1 MCLPL
6 GFDRFADTVFLKRMD
21 QTIFRQQVLKRYVTV
36 QDNLY
41 IAQEDSLNKRSQE
54 FVSTLVRAFEE
65 DDAFDYS
72 EFNRFSLSVVI
83 DYIRRT
89 HRLYLNKTLNE
100 IEQSIGLLNE
110 AYRQGHPLLDVL
122 NAFYLEYKTDL
133 IRHIR
138 LEDEKLLPY
147 ISGITNELN
156 NELDLT
162 DYFYSFNKFSI
173 REFLEGH
180 HDNDSVLDEVRFK
193 ILSYDPPLV
202 NRFIYN
208 VLLNQLEFFARDL
221 KIHGRI
227 EEEVLIPAA
236 IEIEKELE
244 SRFQEKLMLN

>member
-1 MCLPL
+1 
-6 GFDRFADTVFLKRMD
+6 MD
-21 QTIFRQQVLKRYVTV
+21 QTIFREQVLKRYVTV
-36 QDNLY
+36 QDSPY
-41 IAQEDSLNKRSQE
+41 AAHEDSLSKKSQE
-54 FVSTLVRAFEE
+54 FVATLVRAFEE

-72 EFNRFSLSVVI
+72 EFNRFSLAVLI
-83 DYIRRT
+83 DYTRRT
-89 HRLYLNKTLNE
+89 HKLYLSKTLNE
-100 IEQSIGLLNE
+100 IEQSIGLLND
-110 AYRQGHPLLDVL
+110 AYRRGHPLLDVL
-122 NAFYLEYKTDL
+122 NSFFMEYKVDL

-147 ISGITNELN
+147 ISRITHELN
-156 NELDLT
+156 NEINLN
-162 DYFYSFNKFSI
+162 DYFYSLDKFSI

-236 IEIEKELE
+236 LEIEKEIE
-244 SRFQEKLMLN
+244 MRFQEKLMLN

>member
-1 MCLPL
+1 
-6 GFDRFADTVFLKRMD
+6 MD
-21 QTIFRQQVLKRYVTV
+21 QTIFRQQVLQRYVNV
-36 QDNLY
+36 
-41 IAQEDSLNKRSQE
+41 EDSLFGDQEGPLSKRNQD
-54 FVSTLVRAFEE
+54 FVSVLVRAFEE
-65 DDAFDYS
+65 DDSFDYS
-72 EFNRFSLSVVI
+72 EFNRFSLSAII

-122 NAFYLEYKTDL
+122 NAFYLEYKSDL
-133 IRHIR
+133 ISHIR

-147 ISGITNELN
+147 ISKIVTELN
-156 NELDLT
+156 HDMDLK
-162 DYFYSFNKFSI
+162 DYYFSI
-173 REFLEGH
+173 NRFSIHEFLEGH

-193 ILSYDPPLV
+193 ILTYDPPLV

-236 IEIEKELE
+236 LEIEKELE
-244 SRFQEKLMLN
+244 FRFQEKLILN